1 MATFVISKKLSGHYK
16 YELNTRRG
24 KTIFISNAFEL
35 RFECEDEI
43 ELLKKSIDKL
53 FFMRFR
59 SPAGKFYFKIL
70 LNDKELAVSRK
81 YSTQLML
88 EKGINE
94 ILKYGAKAEYL
105 DFSKSE
111 DIFPPAEDVFGWN
124 LKNVLLHL
132 VFKNSHNETITFHSH
147 FSFSFFL

>member
-59 SPAGKFYFKIL
+59 SPAGKFYFKII
-70 LNDKELAVSRK
+70 LNDKEVAVSRK

-105 DFSKSE
+105 DFSKSQ
-111 DIFPPAEDVFGWN
+111 DIFPPAEDIFG
-124 LKNVLLHL
+124 
-132 VFKNSHNETITFHSH
+132 
-147 FSFSFFL
+147 

>member
-16 YELNTRRG
+16 YELTSRRG

-35 RFECEDEI
+35 RFECEEEI

-53 FFMRFR
+53 FFMRFGWH
-59 SPAGKFYFKIL
+59 AGKFYFKII
-70 LNDKELAVSRK
+70 LNNKELAVSRK

-94 ILKYGAKAEYL
+94 ILKHGAKAEYL

-111 DIFPPAEDVFGWN
+111 DIFPPAEDVFG
-124 LKNVLLHL
+124 
-132 VFKNSHNETITFHSH
+132 
-147 FSFSFFL
+147 